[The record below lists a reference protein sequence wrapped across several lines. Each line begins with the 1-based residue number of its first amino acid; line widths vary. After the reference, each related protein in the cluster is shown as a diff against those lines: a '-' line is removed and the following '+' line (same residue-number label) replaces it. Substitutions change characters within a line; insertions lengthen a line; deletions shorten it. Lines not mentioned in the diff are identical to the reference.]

1 MNEEKEKVV
10 IDNRSALI
18 IVDVQKD
25 FTPGGALAVP
35 DGDKIVPVINKYID
49 EFKRS
54 GGKVFATRDWHP
66 ENHISF
72 KERGGP
78 WPPHCIQNTEG
89 AQFHPD
95 LKLPEDVEVVSKA
108 YEPDKDAYSG
118 FEGTDLDERL
128 RRYGIEKVFICG
140 LATDYC
146 VKNTVIDAISRGF
159 ETFLL
164 TDAIKGID
172 ANPGDSD
179 KAIEETKQRGA
190 KLMSFNDIEKEEV
203 LSKKIEEIRDLAE
216 RKIAEISEDIS
227 KKVEETKE
235 VIKGVVKK
243 GQKQIKKSAK
253 RTAKEA
259 KKAAR
264 RTVRDVKK
272 TFRGT
277 MKDLKKTFRKAGYEV
292 SGKLKEA
299 LQNVISA
306 VKESTNNL
314 KLGTGKAGGGKSDK
328 KEFRVGKRVGE
339 KKSKGSKVFP
349 RRDISRGI
357 KRRKGGGKA
366 MAAKKTAKKPA
377 AKGKKPA
384 AKKSASKK
392 K

>member
-1 MNEEKEKVV
+1 MNEEKGKVR
-10 IDNRSALI
+10 IDNKSALI

-35 DGDKIVPVINKYID
+35 DGDKIIPVINKYID
-49 EFKRS
+49 EFKRA

-78 WPPHCIQNTEG
+78 WPPHCVQNTEG

-118 FEGTDLDERL
+118 FEGTDLEERL
-128 RRYGIEKVFICG
+128 RRYGIERTFICG

-179 KAIEETKQRGA
+179 RAIEEMKQRGA
-190 KLMSFNDIEKEEV
+190 KLMSFDDIEKEEV
-203 LSKKIEEIRDLAE
+203 LSEKIEEIKDMAE

-235 VIKGVVKK
+235 VIKDVVKK
-243 GQKQIKKSAK
+243 GQKQIKKSAE
-253 RTAKEA
+253 RTAKEV

-264 RTVRDVKK
+264 RAVKDVKK

-277 MKDLKKTFRKAGYEV
+277 MKDLRKTFRKTGYKV

-299 LQNVISA
+299 LQSVISA

-314 KLGTGKAGGGKSDK
+314 KFGKGKSGGMKSGK
-328 KEFRVGKRVGE
+328 KESRVGKRSGE
-339 KKSKGSKVFP
+339 KKSKGSKVLP
-349 RRDISRGI
+349 GRGISRGI
-357 KRRKGGGKA
+357 KRREGGGKA
-366 MAAKKTAKKPA
+366 MATKKTAKKSS
-377 AKGKKPA
+377 GKKPA
-384 AKKSASKK
+384 AKKSAAKK

>member
-1 MNEEKEKVV
+1 MNEEKGKVR

-35 DGDKIVPVINKYID
+35 DGDKIIPVINKYIG
-49 EFKRS
+49 EFKRV

-95 LKLPEDVEVVSKA
+95 LKLPEDIEVVSKA

-118 FEGTDLDERL
+118 FEGTDLEERL

-146 VKNTVIDAISRGF
+146 VKNTVLDAISRGF

-172 ANPGDSD
+172 ANPGDSEG
-179 KAIEETKQRGA
+179 AIEEMKQRGA

-203 LSKKIEEIRDLAE
+203 LSKKIEEIKGLAE

-227 KKVEETKE
+227 QKVEETKG
-235 VIKGVVKK
+235 VIKDVVKK
-243 GQKQIKKSAK
+243 GQKKIKKSAQ
-253 RTAKEA
+253 RAAKEA

-264 RTVRDVKK
+264 RTIKDVKK
-272 TFRGT
+272 TVRGT
-277 MKDLKKTFRKAGYEV
+277 MKDLRETFKKTGYEV

-306 VKESTNNL
+306 VRESTNNL
-314 KLGTGKAGGGKSDK
+314 KLGTSKSGGRKFVK
-328 KEFRVGKRVGE
+328 KEFQVGKKIRE
-339 KKSKGSKVFP
+339 SKSKGSKVSP
-349 RRDISRGI
+349 GRGISREI
-357 KRRKGGGKA
+357 KRGKGGGKA
-366 MAAKKTAKKPA
+366 MAAKKTAKKA

-384 AKKSASKK
+384 AKKSAAKK